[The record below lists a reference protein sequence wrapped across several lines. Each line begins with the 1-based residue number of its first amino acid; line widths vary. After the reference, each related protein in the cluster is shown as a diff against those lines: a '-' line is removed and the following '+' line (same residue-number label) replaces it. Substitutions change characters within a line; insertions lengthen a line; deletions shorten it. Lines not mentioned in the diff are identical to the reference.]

1 MQVRRRPLA
10 GLAVVGAAALIAGCG
25 GGSDSPSADDFREQA
40 DAICADANRE
50 IDGLTEPASADTDE
64 VLPFLTS
71 GLTIQQSQI
80 DELRDLE
87 PPSDLEGTWNEAIDL
102 LEQRQALIQ
111 EAADRIAAG
120 ESAAEVLGD
129 DAEIERLQEESRQK
143 ARDLGLTVCGC
154 EDEEPSTTAADTT
167 ATAPDT
173 ATSGPAQSGE
183 SARYLADVQAAAGA
197 LQSFGQVLQGSTDV
211 DDFKANVP
219 EAQASLDEFDAAIA
233 ELDAYELSDARLEE
247 QRSGLAETGP
257 RVSDVLRRFLDAAS
271 SGDIAAVGEL
281 VPEVTARI
289 NEFQQAATGGT
300 PLRAVPRA
308 GRSPPG
314 GISGVSAGARAGRA
328 RSGWPRR
335 SPRSGAGPRRR
346 RRSARARPAD

>member
-1 MQVRRRPLA
+1 MHVRRRPLA

-25 GGSDSPSADDFREQA
+25 GGSDSPSADEFRERA

-143 ARDLGLTVCGC
+143 ARDLGLTVCGS

-173 ATSGPAQSGE
+173 ATAAPGTTSGPAQSGE
-183 SARYLADVQAAAGA
+183 SAQYVADVQAAAGA
-197 LQSFGQVLQGSTDV
+197 LQSFGQVLQGSTNV

-233 ELDAYELSDARLEE
+233 KLDGYELSDARLEE

-257 RVSDVLRRFLDAAS
+257 KVSDVLRRFLDAAS

-300 PLRAVPRA
+300 P
-308 GRSPPG
+308 
-314 GISGVSAGARAGRA
+314 
-328 RSGWPRR
+328 
-335 SPRSGAGPRRR
+335 
-346 RRSARARPAD
+346 

>member
-1 MQVRRRPLA
+1 MHVRRRPLA

-25 GGSDSPSADDFREQA
+25 GGSDSPSADEFREQA

-50 IDGLTEPASADTDE
+50 IDGLTEPTSVDTDE

-80 DELRDLE
+80 DRLRELE

-102 LEQRQALIQ
+102 LEERQGLIQ
-111 EAADRIAAG
+111 EAADKIAAG
-120 ESAAEVLGD
+120 ESASAVLGD
-129 DAEIERLQEESRQK
+129 DAELERLQEEARQK
-143 ARDLGLTVCGC
+143 ARDLGLTVCGS
-154 EDEEPSTTAADTT
+154 EDEEPSTTATDTT

-173 ATSGPAQSGE
+173 ATSAPATTSGE
-183 SARYLADVQAAAGA
+183 TAQYVTDVQAAAGA
-197 LQSFGQVLQGSTDV
+197 LQSFGRVLQGSTDV

-233 ELDAYELSDARLEE
+233 KLDGYELSDARLEE

-300 PLRAVPRA
+300 P
-308 GRSPPG
+308 
-314 GISGVSAGARAGRA
+314 
-328 RSGWPRR
+328 
-335 SPRSGAGPRRR
+335 
-346 RRSARARPAD
+346 

>member
-1 MQVRRRPLA
+1 MHVRRRPLA

-25 GGSDSPSADDFREQA
+25 GGSDSPSADEFREQA

-50 IDGLTEPASADTDE
+50 IDGLTEPTSVDTDE

-80 DELRDLE
+80 DRLRELE

-102 LEQRQALIQ
+102 LEERQGLIQ
-111 EAADRIAAG
+111 EAADKIAAG
-120 ESAAEVLGD
+120 ESASAVLGD
-129 DAEIERLQEESRQK
+129 DAELERLQEEARQK
-143 ARDLGLTVCGC
+143 ARDLGLTVCGS
-154 EDEEPSTTAADTT
+154 EDDEPSTTATDTT

-173 ATSGPAQSGE
+173 ATSAPATTSGE
-183 SARYLADVQAAAGA
+183 TAQYVTDVQAAAGA
-197 LQSFGQVLQGSTDV
+197 LQSFGRVLQGSTDV

-233 ELDAYELSDARLEE
+233 KLDGYELSDARLEE

-300 PLRAVPRA
+300 P
-308 GRSPPG
+308 
-314 GISGVSAGARAGRA
+314 
-328 RSGWPRR
+328 
-335 SPRSGAGPRRR
+335 
-346 RRSARARPAD
+346 

>member
-1 MQVRRRPLA
+1 MHVRRRPLA
-10 GLAVVGAAALIAGCG
+10 GLAVVVGAAALIAGCG
-25 GGSDSPSADDFREQA
+25 GGSDSPSADEFRERA

-50 IDGLTEPASADTDE
+50 IDELTEPTSADTDE

-120 ESAAEVLGD
+120 ESAAQVLGD

-143 ARDLGLTVCGC
+143 ARDLGLTVCGS
-154 EDEEPSTTAADTT
+154 EDEEPSTTATDTT

-173 ATSGPAQSGE
+173 ATSAPGTTSGPAQSGE
-183 SARYLADVQAAAGA
+183 SAQYVADVQAAAGA
-197 LQSFGQVLQGSTDV
+197 LQGFGRVLQGSTNV

-233 ELDAYELSDARLEE
+233 KLDGYELSDARLEE

-257 RVSDVLRRFLDAAS
+257 RVSDVLRRFLDAAA

-300 PLRAVPRA
+300 P
-308 GRSPPG
+308 
-314 GISGVSAGARAGRA
+314 
-328 RSGWPRR
+328 
-335 SPRSGAGPRRR
+335 
-346 RRSARARPAD
+346 

>member
-1 MQVRRRPLA
+1 MHVRRRPLA

-25 GGSDSPSADDFREQA
+25 GGSDSPSADEFRERA

-50 IDGLTEPASADTDE
+50 LDPLEPASNSSEDVVT
-64 VLPFLTS
+64 FLTS
-71 GLTIQQSQI
+71 GLQIQQSQI
-80 DELRDLE
+80 DRLKDLD

-143 ARDLGLTVCGC
+143 ARDLGLTVCGS

-173 ATSGPAQSGE
+173 ATAAPGTTSGPAQSGE
-183 SARYLADVQAAAGA
+183 SAQYVADVQAAAGA
-197 LQSFGQVLQGSTDV
+197 LQSFGQVLQGSTNV

-233 ELDAYELSDARLEE
+233 KLDGYELSDARLEE

-257 RVSDVLRRFLDAAS
+257 KVSDVLRRFLDAAS

-300 PLRAVPRA
+300 P
-308 GRSPPG
+308 
-314 GISGVSAGARAGRA
+314 
-328 RSGWPRR
+328 
-335 SPRSGAGPRRR
+335 
-346 RRSARARPAD
+346 